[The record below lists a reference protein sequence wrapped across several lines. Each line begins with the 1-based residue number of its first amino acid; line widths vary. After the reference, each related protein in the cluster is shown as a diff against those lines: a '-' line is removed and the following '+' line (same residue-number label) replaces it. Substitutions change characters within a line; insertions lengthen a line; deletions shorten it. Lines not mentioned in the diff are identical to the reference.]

1 MKNNMSNYHSYSD
14 WASHGIR
21 AVKEERLE
29 WRKEKA
35 GWSAMQCVLA
45 ATALIAAIA
54 FSGFQP
60 ML

>member
-1 MKNNMSNYHSYSD
+1 MSNYHSYSD